1 MFSRLLFFSQIN
13 QKINGL
19 SIFLEKRHS
28 KSFNKLHSD
37 LNMAL
42 NRKQNSFA
50 SDPATGFGATSSNS
64 AGRFYNR
71 KRGTANVIKKGVGII
86 DRYSWY
92 HTMLAMPRVKFLLLL
107 FSIYIL
113 VNLLFAGVY
122 YMIGIE
128 HLAGIR
134 RDSALASFSEV
145 FFFSTQTFTT
155 VGYGR
160 ISPTGF
166 ITSAVATLE
175 AFLGLLSF
183 AIATGLFYGR
193 FSRPQAF
200 LKFSDHALISP
211 YKDGIA
217 LMFRMAPYKNN
228 SLSEAEVK
236 LTAAMQIDEA
246 GKRMN
251 KFYPLSLEI
260 SKVNALTLSWT
271 IVHPIDEGSP
281 LSNLNQDEMNNASL
295 EILVFVKAFDEV
307 FSNTV
312 MTRNS
317 YTANE
322 IIWGGKFKI
331 MYHPNAD
338 RSKTILD
345 LDLLNAYD
353 KIDLLQPAHVTQPVS
368 G

>member
-1 MFSRLLFFSQIN
+1 MGRLVFEEKTLKIFSIN
-13 QKINGL
+13 YT
-19 SIFLEKRHS
+19 
-28 KSFNKLHSD
+28 
-37 LNMAL
+37 LNLIMAL
-42 NRKQNSFA
+42 SRKQSSLA
-50 SDPATGFGATSSNS
+50 SDPATGFGTSSSNN

-71 KRGTANVIKKGVGII
+71 SGRVNVIKKGVNIL

-92 HTMLAMPRVKFLLLL
+92 HTMLAMPRIKFLVLL

-113 VNLLFAGVY
+113 INLFFAGVY
-122 YMIGIE
+122 YIIGIE

-134 RDSALASFSEV
+134 KDSAWTSFSEV

-200 LKFSDHALISP
+200 LRFSDHALISP

-228 SLSEAEVK
+228 ALSEAEVK
-236 LTAAMQIDEA
+236 LTAALQVEEN

-251 KFYPLSLEI
+251 KFYPLNLEI
-260 SKVNALTLSWT
+260 AKVNALTLNWT
-271 IVHPIDEGSP
+271 VVHAIDEKSP
-281 LSNLNQDEMNNASL
+281 LFHLNQDDMRTANM

-312 MTRNS
+312 MTRTS
-317 YTANE
+317 YAGNE
-322 IIWGGKFKI
+322 IVWGGKFKI

-338 RSKTILD
+338 KSKTILD
-345 LDLLNAYD
+345 LDKLDEYD
-353 KIDLLQPAHVTQPVS
+353 KIDLLRPVNFTQPVS

>member
-1 MFSRLLFFSQIN
+1 MSV
-13 QKINGL
+13 QK
-19 SIFLEKRHS
+19 R
-28 KSFNKLHSD
+28 FNNTSSVSD
-37 LNMAL
+37 N
-42 NRKQNSFA
+42 
-50 SDPATGFGATSSNS
+50 ATGFGSRS
-64 AGRFYNR
+64 ADSGGRFFNR
-71 KRGTANVIKKGVGII
+71 VGGANVVKRGITIF

-92 HTMLAMPRVKFLLLL
+92 HTMLAMPRMKFILLI

-113 VNLLFAGVY
+113 VNIVFAGIY

-128 HLAGIR
+128 HLAGVNAG
-134 RDSALASFSEV
+134 SAMKSFSEV

-166 ITSAVATLE
+166 ATSAVATFE

-200 LKFSDHALISP
+200 LKFSHNALVSP
-211 YKDGIA
+211 YKNGIA
-217 LMFRMAPYKNN
+217 LMFRMSPYKNN

-236 LTAAMQIDEA
+236 LTVAMQVDEN
-246 GKRMN
+246 GKKMN
-251 KFYPLSLEI
+251 KFFPLTLEI

-271 IVHPIDEGSP
+271 IVHPIDDKSP
-281 LSNLNQDEMNNASL
+281 LYNWNQEDMRGARM
-295 EILVFVKAFDEV
+295 EILVFAKAFDEV

-312 MTRNS
+312 MTRTS
-317 YTANE
+317 YVADE
-322 IIWGGKFKI
+322 IIWGAKFRI
-331 MYHPNAD
+331 MYYPSED
-338 RSKTILD
+338 KTRTILD
-345 LDLLNAYD
+345 LDMLNEYE
-353 KIDLLQPAHVTQPVS
+353 KVDLLQPVTVTPPVS